1 MTRQTFVVAALC
13 LTLTSVF
20 VDARAARQVQVR
32 NANAESN
39 GGAASWLRNLKALLA
54 PRQEPNVCYEDEY
67 YRFLGNSAIGESFCQ
82 SLLDYPNTTITVDY
96 TPTST
101 FYDEY
106 TTYVSTSTS
115 VVRETPT
122 STVTATVTIGG
133 GAKARRQPEITA
145 RAKLTGDE
153 VSDFIAMFR
162 RQASDV
168 PASEGDDMQ
177 ASFVS
182 ACSCQTYGG
191 PTVTETYTNQPTIV
205 TISGFD
211 RTTTIETTTRIDRPV
226 TTTITTSV
234 NGTAA
239 SLPLGTASAS
249 GSNPS
254 DAQSSGQAAGS
265 LGTTV
270 ATTSTSGAS
279 PTPTAPIYSCPEADN
294 TTISYLVGAERF
306 DYLILCD
313 TDIDEDTF
321 YGALYYSSF
330 AQCIGACSTTDNN
343 FNAPVCQGVSY
354 FNAPNEN
361 GYNCFMKVA
370 GNETVPSVGTDSA
383 ILQRIVIGVSEDNEA
398 GTTTEAGPFATE
410 TPENSPEEMS
420 SMVSSMMGNSTS
432 SMPMITPGPNMQPSG
447 HLVNVGP
454 YTSYSTYVSNGST
467 YSSGTAFSTRYTS
480 NGVWYESYYTTYTL
494 AWASATTEYAYGAQ
508 GTAVASYNETT
519 SGIISG
525 ENGGYS
531 VVSNQTNYEFT
542 NTGVEGESIIT
553 TITYAPNGTQIYST
567 ATTSYFSY
575 ETAGSNAG
583 GASGGASGGSSGIAS
598 VPANA
603 SATAT
608 PTGSYFSTQ
617 TIIYGSGGSAGGS
630 GYLASGYVSGT
641 GGSLYTSATT
651 IVNTYGTAFGSGY
664 VASGQVGGSAG
675 SSGYVA
681 SGSAPT
687 PVVSSTVIVNTYGTA
702 GGSGYVASG
711 SAPTPIVSSTVIV
724 NTYGTAASSGYL
736 ASGSIGGTAGE
747 SSTILSGSAPTGPSY
762 GFSAPTAPRGS
773 GSSSTIS
780 GTAPLGTGPAS
791 YGTSG
796 ESSTILSGSA
806 PTGPSYGFSA
816 PTAPRGSG
824 YSSTI
829 PGTAPLG
836 TAPLGTGSASY
847 GTSGESSTILSG
859 PVPSGYVPSS
869 GSPPASVPT
878 FNSES
883 GGYVPPTGSVTPGPS
898 VNTTSYAFSAPSG
911 PRSPA
916 SESTPSMTP
925 VLSTNETVPIPTG
938 TAPPSYGF
946 SAPSGPRSSF
956 AETSSNGTVLTPTA
970 YMTYTP
976 PVVTGP
982 SPYPSPNISTL
993 PSYGFSAPSGPRS
1006 PFPEGTAAS
1015 SGSPLPSYNSSM
1027 AYPTASGSPS
1037 FSFSAPSGPRSPFP
1051 SVTAPIGTGTAP
1063 TAYPPFPTSPQ
1074 SCFNGTIGTTT
1085 IFSTVTEYGC
1095 YDECRTTIFGGDGYG
1110 GPRSFGPPNFVEP
1123 PFETPTSA

>member
-1 MTRQTFVVAALC
+1 MSRQTFIVAALC

-32 NANAESN
+32 NAKAESN

-67 YRFLGNSAIGESFCQ
+67 YNFLSNSTIGESFCQ

-106 TTYVSTSTS
+106 TTYVSTQTLI
-115 VVRETPT
+115 VRETPT

-133 GAKARRQPEITA
+133 GAKVRRQPEITA
-145 RAKLTGDE
+145 RAKLSGDE

-168 PASEGDDMQ
+168 PASGSGDMS
-177 ASFVS
+177 ASFIS

-191 PTVTETYTNQPTIV
+191 PTVTETYTNQPTVV
-205 TISGFD
+205 TISGFA
-211 RTTTIETTTRIDRPV
+211 RTTTTETTTRMAGPV
-226 TTTITTSV
+226 PTTVTTSV

-249 GSNPS
+249 GSSPS
-254 DAQSSGQAAGS
+254 NAQSSEQAAGS
-265 LGTTV
+265 SGTTV

-321 YGALYYSSF
+321 YGSLYYSSF

-410 TPENSPEEMS
+410 TPESSPEEMS
-420 SMVSSMMGNSTS
+420 SMVSSIMGNSTS

-508 GTAVASYNETT
+508 GTAVSSVNQTT
-519 SGIISG
+519 SEVSTGDD
-525 ENGGYS
+525 GGWTI
-531 VVSNQTNYEFT
+531 VTTQTSTT
-542 NTGVEGESIIT
+542 NTETGVEGQTVIE
-553 TITYAPNGTQIYST
+553 TIGYAPNGTQTSSS

-575 ETAGSNAG
+575 ETAGGNAG
-583 GASGGASGGSSGIAS
+583 GASGDASGGASGILS

-641 GGSLYTSATT
+641 GGSPYTSATT

-664 VASGQVGGSAG
+664 VASGQVGGSAV

-687 PVVSSTVIVNTYGTA
+687 PVVSSTVIVSTYGTA

-773 GSSSTIS
+773 GSSSTIV
-780 GTAPLGTGPAS
+780 GTTPLGTGPAS

-836 TAPLGTGSASY
+836 TAPLGTGPASY
-847 GTSGESSTILSG
+847 GTSGESSTIFSG
-859 PVPSGYVPSS
+859 PVPSGYLPSS

-883 GGYVPPTGSVTPGPS
+883 GGYVPPTGSVTPVPS

-956 AETSSNGTVLTPTA
+956 PATSSNGTVLTPTA

-1015 SGSPLPSYNSSM
+1015 SGSPLPSYNTSM

-1085 IFSTVTEYGC
+1085 IFSTVTEFGC

>member
-13 LTLTSVF
+13 LTLTSQF
-20 VDARAARQVQVR
+20 VDARAARQIQVR

-39 GGAASWLRNLKALLA
+39 GGAVSWLKNLKALLA

-67 YRFLGNSAIGESFCQ
+67 YKFLDNSTIGESFCQ
-82 SLLDYPNTTITVDY
+82 SLLDYPNTTVTVDY

-106 TTYVSTSTS
+106 TTLVATQTS

-122 STVTATVTIGG
+122 STVTATITLGG
-133 GAKARRQPEITA
+133 GAKVRRQPEITS

-153 VSDFIAMFR
+153 GTDFIAMFR

-168 PASEGDDMQ
+168 PDSESDDMR

-191 PTVTETYTNQPTIV
+191 PTVTETYTNQPTV
-205 TISGFD
+205 TTISGFA
-211 RTTTIETTTRIDRPV
+211 RTTTTETTTRVAGPV
-226 TTTITTSV
+226 TTTVTTSV
-234 NGTAA
+234 NGTAG

-249 GSNPS
+249 GSSPS
-254 DAQSSGQAAGS
+254 EAQSSDQAAGS
-265 LGTTV
+265 SGTTV
-270 ATTSTSGAS
+270 STTSTSGAS

-321 YGALYYSSF
+321 YGSLYYSSF

-354 FNAPNEN
+354 FNSPNEN

-410 TPENSPEEMS
+410 TPESSPEEMS

-447 HLVNVGP
+447 HIVNVGP

-467 YSSGTAFSTRYTS
+467 FSSGTAFSTRYTS

-494 AWASATTEYAYGAQ
+494 AWASATTEYAYGSQ
-508 GTAVASYNETT
+508 GTAVSSVNQTT
-519 SGIISG
+519 SEVSAGDD
-525 ENGGYS
+525 GGYT
-531 VVSNQTNYEFT
+531 VTTTQTIT
-542 NTGVEGESIIT
+542 NNTDTGVEGVTIIST
-553 TITYAPNGTQIYST
+553 NGYAGDGTQTYTS

-575 ETAGSNAG
+575 ETAS
-583 GASGGASGGSSGIAS
+583 ASGGASGGAAGGASGIAS

-641 GGSLYTSATT
+641 GGSPYTSATT
-651 IVNTYGTAFGSGY
+651 IVNTYGTAFESGY

-675 SSGYVA
+675 SSGYIA

-687 PVVSSTVIVNTYGTA
+687 PIVSSTVVVNTYGTA

-711 SAPTPIVSSTVIV
+711 SVPTPIVSSTVIV

-747 SSTILSGSAPTGPSY
+747 SSTILSGSAPTGPSF

-773 GSSSTIS
+773 GYSSTLP
-780 GTAPLGTGPAS
+780 GTAPLGTGPVS

-824 YSSTI
+824 YSSTV

-836 TAPLGTGSASY
+836 TAPLGTGPASY
-847 GTSGESSTILSG
+847 GISGESSTIFSG
-859 PVPSGYVPSS
+859 PVPSGYLPSS
-869 GSPPASVPT
+869 GSPPASLPT

-883 GGYVPPTGSVTPGPS
+883 GGYVPPIGSVTSIPS

-925 VLSTNETVPIPTG
+925 VLSTNETVPVPTG

-946 SAPSGPRSSF
+946 SAPTGSRSGFP
-956 AETSSNGTVLTPTA
+956 ETSSNGTVLTPTA

-1015 SGSPLPSYNSSM
+1015 SGSPLPSYNTSM
-1027 AYPTASGSPS
+1027 QYPTASGSPS

-1051 SVTAPIGTGTAP
+1051 SVTGPVGTGTAP
-1063 TAYPPFPTSPQ
+1063 TVYPPFPTSPQ

-1085 IFSTVTEYGC
+1085 IFQTVTSYGC
-1095 YDECRTTIFGGDGYG
+1095 YAECPTSAPFGGYG
-1110 GPRSFGPPNFVEP
+1110 VPRSFGPPNFVEP
-1123 PFETPTSA
+1123 PFETSTSA

>member
-1 MTRQTFVVAALC
+1 MTRQTFIVAALC

-32 NANAESN
+32 NANAKSN
-39 GGAASWLRNLKALLA
+39 AGAASWLRNLKALLA
-54 PRQEPNVCYEDEY
+54 PRQESNVCYEDEY
-67 YRFLGNSAIGESFCQ
+67 YTFLLNSTIGESFCQ

-106 TTYVSTSTS
+106 TTFVSTQTQI
-115 VVRETPT
+115 VRETPI
-122 STVTATVTIGG
+122 STVKATVTIGG
-133 GAKARRQPEITA
+133 GAKVRRQPEITA
-145 RAKLTGDE
+145 RAKLSGDE

-168 PASEGDDMQ
+168 PASGSGDMS
-177 ASFVS
+177 ASFIS

-191 PTVTETYTNQPTIV
+191 PTVTETYTNQLTVV
-205 TISGFD
+205 TISGFA
-211 RTTTIETTTRIDRPV
+211 RTTTTETTTRTAGPD
-226 TTTITTSV
+226 TTTVTTSV

-239 SLPLGTASAS
+239 SLPLDTASAS
-249 GSNPS
+249 GSSPS
-254 DAQSSGQAAGS
+254 SAQSSEQAAGS
-265 LGTTV
+265 SGTTV

-321 YGALYYSSF
+321 YGSLYYSSF

-410 TPENSPEEMS
+410 TPESSPEEMS
-420 SMVSSMMGNSTS
+420 SMVSSIMGNSTS

-508 GTAVASYNETT
+508 GTAVSSVNQTT
-519 SGIISG
+519 SEVSTGDD
-525 ENGGYS
+525 GGWTI
-531 VVSNQTNYEFT
+531 VTTQTSTT
-542 NTGVEGESIIT
+542 NTETGVEGQTVIE
-553 TITYAPNGTQIYST
+553 TIGYAPNGTQTSSS

-575 ETAGSNAG
+575 ETAGGNAG
-583 GASGGASGGSSGIAS
+583 GASGDASGGASGILS

-641 GGSLYTSATT
+641 GGSPYTSATT

-711 SAPTPIVSSTVIV
+711 SAPTPIVSSSVIV

-773 GSSSTIS
+773 GYSSTIPGTAPL

-796 ESSTILSGSA
+796 ESSTI
-806 PTGPSYGFSA
+806 FS
-816 PTAPRGSG
+816 S
-824 YSSTI
+824 
-829 PGTAPLG
+829 
-836 TAPLGTGSASY
+836 
-847 GTSGESSTILSG
+847 
-859 PVPSGYVPSS
+859 PVPSGYIPSS

-883 GGYVPPTGSVTPGPS
+883 GGYVPPTGSVTSVPS
-898 VNTTSYAFSAPSG
+898 VNMTSYGFPAPSG

-956 AETSSNGTVLTPTA
+956 PAISTNGTVLTPTA

-982 SPYPSPNISTL
+982 SPYPSPNTSTL

-1015 SGSPLPSYNSSM
+1015 SGSPLPSYNTSM
-1027 AYPTASGSPS
+1027 VYPTASGSPS

-1085 IFSTVTEYGC
+1085 IFSTVTEFGC